1 VKKPAEDGQVLEG
14 DDRYEGFSMDLI
26 RALAHELGIK
36 FKFEVLESGA
46 RGVYDKKTKSWNG
59 LIREILDRVSRM
71 F

>member
-1 VKKPAEDGQVLEG
+1 
-14 DDRYEGFSMDLI
+14 MDLI